1 MKTMWRGAISFGLV
15 SIPVRVYTATEEKTL
30 RFNQLHEQDYGRIKY
45 KRVCS
50 KDGEEVPYDE
60 IVKGFEYEKDR
71 YVILTDEELESVPV
85 ESTRTIDIAQFVD
98 REEIDPIY
106 YKKTYYLGP
115 EEAGVKAYQLLRE
128 ALREGNRVG
137 VAKVSFRDKEHLAA
151 VRLKDDVLVLDT
163 MFWPDEIREAE
174 LPELEKKPKVQDKE
188 LQMATSLIEN
198 LTEGWNPDAYT
209 DEYREAL
216 LDIVEKKVQG
226 EEIEFIEA
234 PEPTKVVDL
243 MEALKQSVEES
254 KKAPARS
261 RKSPGKK
268 TSSRKKAAARRAG

>member
-30 RFNQLHEQDYGRIKY
+30 RFNQLHEKDHGRIKM
-45 KRVCS
+45 KRFCTTEDV
-50 KDGEEVPYDE
+50 EVSYDE
-60 IVKGFEYEKDR
+60 IVKGFEYEKDQ
-71 YVILTDEELESVPV
+71 YVILEDEDFEAVPV

-128 ALREGNRVG
+128 ALREGDKVG
-137 VAKVSFRDKEHLAA
+137 IAKVTFRDKEHLSA

-174 LPELEKKPKVQDKE
+174 FPELEKKPKVSDKE
-188 LQMATSLIEN
+188 LQMAASLIEN

-216 LDIVEKKVQG
+216 LDIVEKKAQG
-226 EEIEFIEA
+226 EEIEVIQA
-234 PEPTKVVDL
+234 PEQTKVVDL
-243 MEALKQSVEES
+243 MEALKASVEQS
-254 KKAPARS
+254 KKSPAKS
-261 RKSPGKK
+261 RKSPAKK
-268 TSSRKKAAARRAG
+268 TTAKKKTAARKAG

>member
-1 MKTMWRGAISFGLV
+1 V

-30 RFNQLHEQDYGRIKY
+30 RFNQLHEKDHGRIKY

-50 KDGEEVPYDE
+50 KDGEEVPYEE

-98 REEIDPIY
+98 QEEIDPIY

-128 ALREGNRVG
+128 ALKEGNKVG

-151 VRLKDDVLVLDT
+151 VRLKDDLLVLDT

-174 LPELEKKPKVQDKE
+174 FPELEKRTKVSDKE

-243 MEALKQSVEES
+243 MEALKASVEQS

-261 RKSPGKK
+261 RKSPAKK
-268 TSSRKKAAARRAG
+268 TGARKKTAARKAG